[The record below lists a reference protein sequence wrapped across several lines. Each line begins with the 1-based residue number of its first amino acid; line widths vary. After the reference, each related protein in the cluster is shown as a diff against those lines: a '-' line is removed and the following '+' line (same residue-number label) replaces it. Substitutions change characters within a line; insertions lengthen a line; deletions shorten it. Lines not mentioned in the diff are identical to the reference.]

1 MEKNR
6 IDELIAKYNE
16 GLTDPSEILQLEQLI
31 EEGKVNLTQLRSLD
45 ILDERLIA
53 IETPSPSLAMDDKF
67 YAMLGKEKKKQESSS
82 FSFSMPFPQLVRDK
96 LWTWLAPRLAFSMA
110 LIIAGFASGYFFN
123 GRRDSDVSQLT
134 DEVASLKET
143 MMLSLLEKE
152 SASDRLKAV
161 SLTTEMDK
169 VSQTVTTALFQTL
182 NNDPSVNVRLAALEA
197 IAPYSKDG
205 KVREGLIRSI
215 AKQESP
221 LIQVA
226 LAELM
231 GQIQEKKS
239 VREFD
244 KILKDRNTPD
254 EVKKR
259 IKESIN
265 VLI

>member
-16 GLTDPSEILQLEQLI
+16 GLADPSEVQQLEKLI
-31 EEGKVNLTQLRSLD
+31 EEGKVELTQLRSLD
-45 ILDERLIA
+45 ILDERLMA
-53 IETPSPSLAMDDKF
+53 VESPVPSLAMDDKF
-67 YAMLGKEKKKQESSS
+67 YSMLAKEKKRQESKS
-82 FSFSMPFPQLVRDK
+82 FSFTMPE
-96 LWTWLAPRLAFSMA
+96 WGWLAPRLAFSMV
-110 LIIAGFASGYFFN
+110 LIMGGFAGGYFFS
-123 GRRDSDVSQLT
+123 GRQDSDVNQLT
-134 DEVASLKET
+134 AEVASLKET

-152 SASDRLKAV
+152 SATDRLKAV
-161 SLTTEMDK
+161 SLTSEMDG
-169 VSQTVTTALFQTL
+169 VSHAVTQALFQTL
-182 NNDPSVNVRLAALEA
+182 NSDPSVNVRLAALEV
-197 IAPYSKDG
+197 IASYSKDG
-205 KVREGLIRSI
+205 KVREELIRSI

-221 LIQVA
+221 LVQVA

-244 KILKDRNTPD
+244 KILKDNKTPD
-254 EVKKR
+254 DVKKR

>member
-1 MEKNR
+1 MEQNR

-16 GLTDPSEILQLEQLI
+16 GLTDPSEVLQLEKLI

-45 ILDERLIA
+45 ILDERLMA
-53 IETPSPSLAMDDKF
+53 TETPVPSLAMDDKF
-67 YAMLGKEKKKQESSS
+67 YAMLAKEKRRQESKS
-82 FSFSMPFPQLVRDK
+82 FSFTMPS
-96 LWTWLAPRLAFSMA
+96 WSWLAPRLAFSMA
-110 LIIAGFASGYFFN
+110 LIVAGFAGGYVFN
-123 GRRDSDVSQLT
+123 GRNDSDVDQLT
-134 DEVASLKET
+134 AEVASLKET

-152 SASDRLKAV
+152 SATDRLKAV
-161 SLTTEMDK
+161 SLTSEMDG
-169 VSQTVTTALFQTL
+169 VSKTVTQALFQTL
-182 NNDPSVNVRLAALEA
+182 NSDPSVNVRLAALEA

-205 KVREGLIRSI
+205 KVREQLIRSI

-221 LIQVA
+221 LVQVA

-244 KILKDRNTPD
+244 KILKDNKTPD
-254 EVKKR
+254 DVKKR